1 MLDRLSRPAALAL
14 IVLLLAIA
22 GWCLAAPKPRVVVAT
37 KATPYTDTQLYLDIV
52 DRVADG
58 TPYHRAA
65 TELQRQHNFPTRPF
79 VTVRPPAL
87 ATVAATLGWPVL
99 RGVAFALLAAAVV
112 AWFRALQPRLGA
124 VQSGSM
130 ALALLIGG
138 ASLAQPR
145 LLAMHEIWAGLF
157 LTLALAAQFSAPRR
171 WPLALLC
178 AGCALALRELALPF
192 VLLGAAFAMAE
203 KQWRAL
209 AGWAALLA
217 LFAAYMVW
225 HAAEISAFALPTDR
239 ASPSWEIGLRPAV
252 ALNAVIHSS
261 ILQTLSPP
269 LERLLAA
276 LPLLGWLALPGR
288 SGLFA
293 RAWFGGFALMLAL
306 FARADNFYW
315 AEALL
320 PAYFAGF
327 ALVPAA
333 LVQLFRGLSRPAR

>member
-1 MLDRLSRPAALAL
+1 MLARLSRPAALAL
-14 IVLLLAIA
+14 IAALLAIA

-37 KATPYTDTQLYLDIV
+37 TTTPYTDTQLYLDIAEQ
-52 DRVADG
+52 VATG

-65 TELQRQHNFPTRPF
+65 TELQRAHNFPARPF

-87 ATVAATLGWPVL
+87 AQMAAAAGWPVL
-99 RGVAFALLAAAVV
+99 HGAALALLAAAVA
-112 AWFRALQPRLGA
+112 AWFAALRPRTGT
-124 VQSGSM
+124 VQASAM
-130 ALALLIGG
+130 ALALLVGG
-138 ASLAQPR
+138 ASLTQPR
-145 LLAMHEIWAGLF
+145 LLAMHEIWTGLF
-157 LTLALAAQFSAPRR
+157 LTLALAVQFGWPRR

-178 AGCALALRELALPF
+178 AACALSVRELALPF
-192 VLLGAAFAMAE
+192 VLLCAAFAVAE
-203 KQWRAL
+203 RQWRAL

-217 LFAAYMVW
+217 AFAAYMAW
-225 HAAEISAFALPTDR
+225 HAGEVAAFALPTDR
-239 ASPSWEIGLRPAV
+239 TSPGWDIGLRPAV

-261 ILQTLSPP
+261 VLQTLSPP

-276 LPLLGWLALPGR
+276 LPMLGWLALPGR
-288 SGLFA
+288 AGLFA
-293 RAWFGGFALMLAL
+293 RLWFGGYALMLAL

-333 LVQLFRGLSRPAR
+333 LAQLWRAVSRPAR